1 VGQQARQQFFG
12 YVVFLGAH
20 CAYGQSGLRRRLIV
34 RLHKILH
41 TLPLTSLAMAQMR
54 RCSSARCCWLVMS
67 LLLVSWKVQAWAKS
81 HLAHAYL

>member
-1 VGQQARQQFFG
+1 QQFFG

-41 TLPLTSLAMAQMR
+41 TLLLGILANALISVHFLPECPL
-54 RCSSARCCWLVMS
+54 SSRQREFSVRPDS
-67 LLLVSWKVQAWAKS
+67 S
-81 HLAHAYL
+81 HSICA